1 MDIEKVNI
9 GFMAVKV
16 PGGKTSEIVFRYKT
30 PGLAAGALASG
41 CAVVIFVVYML
52 LWKVPEKRRRI
63 YMCYCEDDEDISE
76 DVIYP
81 WDKEEPETESRDFE
95 LIPDEPPEIPRRP
108 AKDSKPPEPEKKP
121 EPENKPGPETRQEKA
136 PEKKP
141 GEKNTPPEKR
151 SGKSSGGKRSGPKH
165 MKKDPGE
172 K

>member
-1 MDIEKVNI
+1 
-9 GFMAVKV
+9 
-16 PGGKTSEIVFRYKT
+16 
-30 PGLAAGALASG
+30 
-41 CAVVIFVVYML
+41 
-52 LWKVPEKRRRI
+52 
-63 YMCYCEDDEDISE
+63 MCYCEDDEDISE

-141 GEKNTPPEKR
+141 SVFAKIAKYFRECRSEVKKIVWPTPKATFKNVGIVLSVLLVVGLFVYGLDTGFIALLKLI
-151 SGKSSGGKRSGPKH
+151 
-165 MKKDPGE
+165 MDI
-172 K
+172 